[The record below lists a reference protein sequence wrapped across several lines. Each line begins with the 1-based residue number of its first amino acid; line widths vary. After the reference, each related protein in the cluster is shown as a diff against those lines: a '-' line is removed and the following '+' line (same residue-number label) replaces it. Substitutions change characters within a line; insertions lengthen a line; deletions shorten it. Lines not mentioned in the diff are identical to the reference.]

1 MPKRRTIDLE
11 KLLQV
16 IQSGKPSNHVMKE
29 FGIKT
34 TAELKSRY
42 LDALAAMGH
51 VPEIA
56 GTRRTSKKPGGS
68 KGLKVSKRGSLSLP
82 KELVAELGFKEG
94 DEIVVRKT
102 KSGVNLKV
110 V

>member
-1 MPKRRTIDLE
+1 M
-11 KLLQV
+11 
-16 IQSGKPSNHVMKE
+16 PSNRVMKE
-29 FGIKT
+29 FVIKT

-42 LDALAAMGH
+42 LDALAAKGQ

-56 GTRRTSKKPGGS
+56 GTRRTSKKSGGS
-68 KGLKVSKRGSLSLP
+68 KTLKVNKRGSLSLS

-102 KSGVNLKV
+102 KSRVNL
-110 V
+110 